1 MQAET
6 CPLPCGAGEG
16 WGGGTSVELLEFKF
30 GGNLKVTP
38 TLALPRQREREQ
50 IAAICK
56 MSCTQRQ
63 PEKLF

>member
-6 CPLPCGAGEG
+6 CHLPCGAGEG

-38 TLALPRQREREQ
+38 TLALPRQRERE
-50 IAAICK
+50 
-56 MSCTQRQ
+56 
-63 PEKLF
+63 